1 MSTRSVLRKRG
12 VCGSSGAF
20 TRALAR
26 TVPFGM
32 FLAVQAPAQVTPPA
46 EVPSAAQVSP
56 AGPGPGSAT
65 TQAAPRF
72 APVLARSGGLTAADA
87 ARRAAETSVQAAI
100 EREDVVSAQST
111 KERVFWEAAPRL
123 TLTAQTLRLSAI
135 EPVSVG
141 GIPPFPQPVVNHLLN
156 ARLVV
161 PLSDYLLRTVQA
173 VRGASSNRAAAE
185 LEERAARVT
194 AASNAK
200 LNYYDWVRSKLEAVL
215 AQQALEQASAQLAR
229 MRALYEVGR
238 AAEADLL
245 QAQAFEADAQ
255 LAFSQSQTL
264 LVITE
269 ERLRL
274 AMHAPADETLTVGED
289 VLVQFPAA
297 NEARGL
303 EELYQEGI
311 RQRLELQAL
320 DKGQAALDDLSSVE
334 ASRAFPRLE
343 GFANGT
349 YANPNQRVFPLE
361 ERWNTTWEVG
371 LSLVWTLNDIGT
383 AGTLATNIRS
393 QREQLDQRQN
403 AAQEA
408 LRLEVVSAF
417 GALNQA
423 RLNVS
428 TAEHGERAAEA
439 AFTARQ
445 RLQEQGMGT
454 ALEVLQAETVRTR
467 SRLNVINAHI
477 ALRVAR
483 VQLDHAVGRDVS
495 PLTSPANR

>member
-1 MSTRSVLRKRG
+1 MR
-12 VCGSSGAF
+12 AF
-20 TRALAR
+20 TLSL
-26 TVPFGM
+26 TLGLC
-32 FLAVQAPAQVTPPA
+32 LAVQASAQTPSVAEVAPPA
-46 EVPSAAQVSP
+46 EVKSAAPES
-56 AGPGPGSAT
+56 AATGSGV
-65 TQAAPRF
+65 APRF
-72 APVLARSGGLTAADA
+72 ASVLAQGGGLTATDA

-100 EREDVVSAQST
+100 EREDVVIAQST

-123 TLTAQTLRLSAI
+123 TLTAQTTRLSEI
-135 EPVSVG
+135 EPVSIG
-141 GIPPFPQPVVNHLLN
+141 GIPPFPQPQTNHLLN

-200 LNYYDWVRSKLEAVL
+200 LSYYDWVRSRLEAVL
-215 AQQALEQASAQLAR
+215 AEQALEQASAQLAR
-229 MRALYEVGR
+229 MNTLYGVGR

-255 LAFSQSQTL
+255 LAFSQSQTQER
-264 LVITE
+264 VAE

-274 AMHAPADETLTVGED
+274 VIHAPADETLTVGED
-289 VLVQFPAA
+289 VLSEFPAA

-303 EELYQEGI
+303 EELYQEGA

-320 DKGQAALDDLSSVE
+320 DKGQAALDDVSSVE
-334 ASRAFPRLE
+334 SSRAFPRLE
-343 GFANGT
+343 GFGNVT
-349 YANPNQRVFPLE
+349 YANPNQRVFPLA

-383 AGTLATNIRS
+383 AGTQATSVKAQLA
-393 QREQLDQRQN
+393 QLDQRQN
-403 AAQEA
+403 AVQEA
-408 LRLEVVSAF
+408 LRLEVVSAL

-428 TAEHGERAAEA
+428 TAEQGERAASA

-454 ALEVLQAETVRTR
+454 ALELLQAETVRTR
-467 SRLNVINAHI
+467 ARLNVINAHI

-483 VQLDHAVGRDVS
+483 VQLDHAVGRDVR
-495 PLTSPANR
+495 PASQ